1 MVQERLDNG
10 EKPLFDAYNILHV
23 FCRSLQLDV
32 IYCQATLIAKISS
45 LYIRV
50 EEYNTKECKL
60 VIAYWLEGGGGGSG
74 GGQQQQQQQQK
85 QFRSKK

>member
-1 MVQERLDNG
+1 
-10 EKPLFDAYNILHV
+10 
-23 FCRSLQLDV
+23 LDV

-60 VIAYWLEGGGGGSG
+60 VIAYWLEGGGGSIG
-74 GGQQQQQQQQK
+74 GVQQQQSQQQQK

>member
-1 MVQERLDNG
+1 M
-10 EKPLFDAYNILHV
+10 
-23 FCRSLQLDV
+23 DV

-60 VIAYWLEGGGGGSG
+60 VIAYWLEGGGGGG
-74 GGQQQQQQQQK
+74 GVQQQQSQQQQQK
-85 QFRSKK
+85 QFRSKKWIYKKKIFF